1 MSDSDKL
8 LRSVGHF
15 SEVEIRGLLLLL
27 LLFFLRIEARNL
39 IHNLSIFRLRP
50 NTKTND
56 SALSQDYL
64 CFHLELLTPL
74 PHPHTPTLSHPHTP
88 TSYPR
93 HKWQAYDQ
101 GFENWVTGGYG
112 TLKMGKLGPSQQF
125 DTFERGT
132 S

>member
-1 MSDSDKL
+1 MSDNDKL

-39 IHNLSIFRLRP
+39 IHNLSIFRLRQ

-56 SALSQDYL
+56 SAPSQDYL

-74 PHPHTPTLSHPHTP
+74 SHPHTP
-88 TSYPR
+88 TSHPR